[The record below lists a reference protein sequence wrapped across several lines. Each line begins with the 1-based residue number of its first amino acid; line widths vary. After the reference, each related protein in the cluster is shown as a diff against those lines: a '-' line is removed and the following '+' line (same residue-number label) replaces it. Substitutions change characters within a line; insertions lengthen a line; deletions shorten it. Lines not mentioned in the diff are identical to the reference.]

1 MGKLTYLKPKA
12 HSRRERVR
20 VGRGNGSGKG
30 TYSTYGCKGQKSRS
44 GGVKAK
50 GFEGGQ
56 TPIYRRLHKFKGFKP
71 LKRDEYIEVNVDA
84 LENIANGAKE
94 INLNELF
101 GGKVKVLGRGEMNV
115 SLLVKAS
122 KFSKQAKEKIER
134 VQGKVEVI

>member
-12 HSRRERVR
+12 HSRREHVR

-56 TPIYRRLHKFKGFKP
+56 TPIYRRLPKFKGFKP